1 MQTQIKFLGK
11 EPYVQNTKLV
21 HVLRLKML
29 RSKMRNSSKWSIRTY
44 ALVFEYSR
52 EFKIFKI
59 LKIFPALKR
68 NKESKLYFNIK
79 LENARRP
86 SSSSFLQNKTIE
98 E

>member
-1 MQTQIKFLGK
+1 
-11 EPYVQNTKLV
+11 
-21 HVLRLKML
+21 
-29 RSKMRNSSKWSIRTY
+29 MRNSSKWSIRTF

-52 EFKIFKI
+52 EFKILKI

-98 E
+98 EWKLIISYKNDKLWSKLIRNN